1 MLANH
6 MLHSLSTE
14 MITVAEDVSGMPAM
28 CRPVAEGNFEKEEL
42 FIRLDDTQGRT
53 YGTWGQLHHL
63 FTRSFC
69 DSRFTLILLGYGIGE
84 PTE

>member
-14 MITVAEDVSGMPAM
+14 MITLAEDVSGMPAM

-42 FIRLDDTQGRT
+42 FIRLYDAQGPGVNYIIFLQAAFATVDLR
-53 YGTWGQLHHL
+53 
-63 FTRSFC
+63 
-69 DSRFTLILLGYGIGE
+69 
-84 PTE
+84 